1 MIDILHPKEC
11 DISIIFSFR
20 RYDFSEPQFGKD
32 VCDRIIS
39 PLKGALRRYCDE
51 GHDILTASDMYQA
64 LQARQVKGTTA
75 VVCEIDR
82 SQSIKVDRISNFS
95 AFHNFSYAADGV
107 RISKAYEIGPGKL
120 IPWSQLNVQGQGLIY
135 VNEVSEQGFF
145 AVTPRRMKLSVGE
158 IQDSEKEAALFESK
172 GLAVPTFLQRLK
184 SCKIIFTLEDTFRVF
199 ERITK
204 ACTIDYAE
212 TRHSSSQR
220 CPLIP
225 DRNCRHPSNFQT
237 LLVVFANSRPADG
250 PCRSQVEVGQ
260 GLARKSSLT
269 SQHDLMLARKQAGN
283 QIPLRS
289 QRT

>member
-1 MIDILHPKEC
+1 MIMIDILHPKEC
-11 DISIIFSFR
+11 DTSIIFSFR

-75 VVCEIDR
+75 VVFEIDR

-95 AFHNFSYAADGV
+95 AFHNFSHAADGV

-145 AVTPRRMKLSVGE
+145 AVAPRRMKLSVGE
-158 IQDSEKEAALFESK
+158 IQDSEKEAALFECKEPGCSY
-172 GLAVPTFLQRLK
+172 VFTTFEELQDH
-184 SCKIIFTLEDTFRVF
+184 IHFGGHV
-199 ERITK
+199 
-204 ACTIDYAE
+204 
-212 TRHSSSQR
+212 
-220 CPLIP
+220 
-225 DRNCRHPSNFQT
+225 
-237 LLVVFANSRPADG
+237 
-250 PCRSQVEVGQ
+250 
-260 GLARKSSLT
+260 SSLREN
-269 SQHDLMLARKQAGN
+269 HEGVYDR
-283 QIPLRS
+283 LRRDWALKFS
-289 QRT
+289 TMSIDSRQKLPPSEQLPKSPTGVCKFEASGWTLQKLRGDGTRF